1 MGQGSEEDPKEG
13 NEILGLLRYLSSVA
27 WGLRVSAL
35 GSQTPDSSPRAITQ
49 GRRAG
54 CFTSFC
60 LNFLPPGNGS
70 DVETSSGSCED

>member
-1 MGQGSEEDPKEG
+1 MGQESEEDPKEG

-27 WGLRVSAL
+27 RGLRVSAL
-35 GSQTPDSSPRAITQ
+35 GSQTPDSSPRATTQ